1 VFEYAS
7 ATSTNGRDIINTYD
21 YNGDGVVDQIKTT
34 GPTNGTRTEMVINRQ
49 GADLATS
56 VLLDRTETVTSA
68 NGAQVTIK
76 RDTTGGGWFDERE
89 VQTTNA
95 DGSQT
100 QTIDGMLRSST
111 DNLDGSTG
119 NDRITT
125 TTISETAAGQ
135 RTEVVKIE
143 HDEIG
148 TPTNRALE
156 STERW

>member
-1 VFEYAS
+1 MFEYAS
-7 ATSTNGRDIINTYD
+7 ATSTNGRDITNTYD

-100 QTIDGMLRSST
+100 QTIDGMLRSSNSCVQGHT
-111 DNLDGSTG
+111 HMD
-119 NDRITT
+119 
-125 TTISETAAGQ
+125 Q
-135 RTEVVKIE
+135 
-143 HDEIG
+143 
-148 TPTNRALE
+148 
-156 STERW
+156 